1 MHKTYNCV
9 IHIGQPSLHDKT
21 SHTKTY
27 NNTHICSQNW
37 TNVMCLKT
45 SLFVCVQN
53 IHCNK
58 TEYTYIYIYTH
69 EKNKCAKNKCTA
81 NIWFNTLLCYP
92 HENITYKQ
100 THVITKPKCSC
111 KQILLFAFDVLV
123 GCTFDFKSDI
133 NKYMMWQALCAP
145 YGLHVCMYVY
155 GLQLMNYVFVF
166 VDVRCTHKSN
176 AWECE
181 LNVWKCGWCRQFQQN
196 QLVEFVSSDLNDWFC
211 AT

>member
-1 MHKTYNCV
+1 MCKTF
-9 IHIGQPSLHDKT
+9 T
-21 SHTKTY
+21 ATK
-27 NNTHICSQNW
+27 
-37 TNVMCLKT
+37 
-45 SLFVCVQN
+45 QN
-53 IHCNK
+53 IH
-58 TEYTYIYIYTH
+58 IYIYTH